1 MESDSERAR
10 IPSAMRFSASAAS
23 EGVAAPSN
31 SNSRLSP
38 ITLSPCRSD
47 PDQWTPRPSKL
58 DADVVRALP
67 LLGLDLENHELGRR
81 EPDLLVS
88 HRDRELTRQYAFGE
102 LRQIERCRVPAG
114 TTVELR
120 RNRGAHLLPLSRP
133 CERCLRHGRYGLRV
147 GGSRLTHGERLRYDL
162 APAGRLP
169 RHALQADQLLAADTT
184 GRGVSPSNTL
194 PYHFRNRFLM
204 VFRDLAP
211 LTPRG

>member
-1 MESDSERAR
+1 MESDNERAR

-133 CERCLRHGRYGLRV
+133 CERRLRHGRYGLRA

-169 RHALQADQLLAADTT
+169 GHGYGQISCLRSTRQAA
-184 GRGVSPSNTL
+184 
-194 PYHFRNRFLM
+194 
-204 VFRDLAP
+204 VFRLRILCRNIFVTAS
-211 LTPRG
+211 

>member
-67 LLGLDLENHELGRR
+67 PLGLDLENHELGRR

-88 HRDRELTRQYAFGE
+88 HRDRELTREYAFGE

-114 TTVELR
+114 TTVEFR
-120 RNRGAHLLPLSRP
+120 RNRGAHLLPLSRL
-133 CERCLRHGRYGLRV
+133 CERRLRHGRYGLLAC
-147 GGSRLTHGERLRYDL
+147 GSGCSHLPPGPYPLPPA
-162 APAGRLP
+162 APP
-169 RHALQADQLLAADTT
+169 T
-184 GRGVSPSNTL
+184 
-194 PYHFRNRFLM
+194 
-204 VFRDLAP
+204 
-211 LTPRG
+211 

>member
-67 LLGLDLENHELGRR
+67 PLGLDLENHELGRR

-88 HRDRELTRQYAFGE
+88 HRDRELTRQYAFW
-102 LRQIERCRVPAG
+102 RA
-114 TTVELR
+114 
-120 RNRGAHLLPLSRP
+120 AS
-133 CERCLRHGRYGLRV
+133 GR
-147 GGSRLTHGERLRYDL
+147 T
-162 APAGRLP
+162 LP
-169 RHALQADQLLAADTT
+169 RPGGHD
-184 GRGVSPSNTL
+184 RGTSPESRRT
-194 PYHFRNRFLM
+194 P
-204 VFRDLAP
+204 AP
-211 LTPRG
+211 SESAV